1 MQCMDLKTG
10 QNLPHGAGVPC
21 VAALGNFDGVHLG
34 HRAILHATTTLAKQ
48 HSLVPAV
55 FTFATH
61 PKQAPLLCT
70 NEERLEH
77 MRACG
82 IRFVYLYDFPSLQ
95 HNSPQTFVRDI
106 LIKEMQTQIAVSG
119 ENFHFGENGD
129 GTTETLQQ
137 AMQTAGKETY
147 VVPMVYAY
155 GDTVSSTRIRALL
168 ARGEIQTANHLLGY
182 PYTLSGNIIHGLR
195 NGHKMQIPTINFQS
209 PNKLLP
215 ARGVYVSNVYIEQ
228 HVTRGVTNVGIRPTI
243 RDGQEKPNVE
253 THLLDIPPQTDLY
266 GKKADVVLLQYLRPE
281 QTFDNLEL
289 LKQQINRD
297 ICAAREYREETER

>member
-82 IRFVYLYDFPSLQ
+82 IRFVYLYNFPSLQ

-155 GDTVSSTRIRALL
+155 GDTVSSR
-168 ARGEIQTANHLLGY
+168 
-182 PYTLSGNIIHGLR
+182 
-195 NGHKMQIPTINFQS
+195 
-209 PNKLLP
+209 
-215 ARGVYVSNVYIEQ
+215 
-228 HVTRGVTNVGIRPTI
+228 TRGDTN
-243 RDGQEKPNVE
+243 GQSSAGLPI
-253 THLLDIPPQTDLY
+253 H
-266 GKKADVVLLQYLRPE
+266 
-281 QTFDNLEL
+281 
-289 LKQQINRD
+289 
-297 ICAAREYREETER
+297 TERKYHSRVAQRAQNADSHHQFSIPE